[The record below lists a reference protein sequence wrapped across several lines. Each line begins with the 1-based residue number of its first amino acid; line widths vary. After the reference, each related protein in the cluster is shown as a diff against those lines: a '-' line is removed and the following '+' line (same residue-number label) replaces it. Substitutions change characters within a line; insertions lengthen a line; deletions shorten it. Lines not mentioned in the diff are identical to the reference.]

1 MMLLEE
7 AEEQARLRRELD
19 ELFVE
24 FTEPQGL
31 ADLGYD
37 VGRRLFV
44 GARVA

>member
-1 MMLLEE
+1 MMQHEE
-7 AEEQARLRRELD
+7 AEEQARLRRELAGLLD
-19 ELFVE
+19 E